1 MKVKNQN
8 FVNEFLYDFYKR
20 NKVNKSNTLKNDFIK
35 YSSQDLS
42 SKNKNPI
49 KLNKKNQ
56 KLKEITFDLYNNA
69 NPHLPQIE
77 LNLNSHISKSLKFL
91 NEKNKLSKDKKKKY
105 IKNMRKIKKSHSNN
119 SINVPMNNNIN
130 ENNINENNIID
141 KNNNNDINDINYNLE
156 NENENE
162 VKNEKEE
169 KIKRFTNSQI
179 ELKNNIFIPG
189 IIQEREKS
197 NPTKKIYKITSILPS
212 NNFMFIENKNQ
223 ISQIKNQSNDN
234 NYRLKDLQSMF
245 NYINNLNSNFY

>member
-1 MKVKNQN
+1 MKVKNQT

-20 NKVNKSNTLKNDFIK
+20 NTVNKSNTLKNDFIK
-35 YSSQDLS
+35 CSCQDLS

-91 NEKNKLSKDKKKKY
+91 NEKNKSKNKKKKY

-119 SINVPMNNNIN
+119 SINIPINNNVN

-156 NENENE
+156 NENE

-169 KIKRFTNSQI
+169 EIKGFKNSQI

>member
-1 MKVKNQN
+1 
-8 FVNEFLYDFYKR
+8 
-20 NKVNKSNTLKNDFIK
+20 
-35 YSSQDLS
+35 
-42 SKNKNPI
+42 
-49 KLNKKNQ
+49 
-56 KLKEITFDLYNNA
+56 
-69 NPHLPQIE
+69 
-77 LNLNSHISKSLKFL
+77 
-91 NEKNKLSKDKKKKY
+91 
-105 IKNMRKIKKSHSNN
+105 MRKIKKSHSNN
-119 SINVPMNNNIN
+119 SINGPINNDMN
-130 ENNINENNIID
+130 ENNINENKIID

-156 NENENE
+156 NENE

-169 KIKRFTNSQI
+169 EIKRFKNSQI

-212 NNFMFIENKNQ
+212 NNFNFIENKNQ